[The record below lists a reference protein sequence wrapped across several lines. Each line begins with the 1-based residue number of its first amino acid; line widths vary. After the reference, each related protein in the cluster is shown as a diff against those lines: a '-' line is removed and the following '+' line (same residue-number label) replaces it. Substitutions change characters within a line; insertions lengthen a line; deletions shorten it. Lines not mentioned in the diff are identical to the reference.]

1 MAFPGG
7 NILLAE
13 AAVVQDERCLAGHG
27 VLWASTHGRHVKKR
41 RNGRWALGAAADE
54 VIAGKLSDTTLG
66 AYYSFDKSTTAYLL
80 TSLGRN
86 TPSVT
91 STYFTADTT
100 GESQTTAVGLRYN
113 Y

>member
-1 MAFPGG
+1 
-7 NILLAE
+7 
-13 AAVVQDERCLAGHG
+13 
-27 VLWASTHGRHVKKR
+27 
-41 RNGRWALGAAADE
+41 
-54 VIAGKLSDTTLG
+54 LG

-91 STYFTADTT
+91 STYFTADKT